1 MAVIWDPVLFLRA
14 FLRDHH
20 QFSSRWF
27 FVNHGL
33 HAAISAA
40 VKHQHLITATLL
52 TMVKSY
58 WVEEDRIGCVMAAIL
73 PWNRAS
79 SSPKLR
85 CCCGVSKRARPH
97 GQFYNGLRVLIFCR
111 AGSFQFLLTFWLKII
126 TLQLWSQS
134 SRLIFESSNE
144 PFYDSSSYAKS
155 HSYKDS
161 LIYGPTHSSSHI
173 FVEFLPRTH
182 TNLWEGLWVG
192 P

>member
-1 MAVIWDPVLFLRA
+1 MIVMAVIWDPVLFLRA

-33 HAAISAA
+33 HTAISAA

-79 SSPKLR
+79 SSSKLR
-85 CCCGVSKRARPH
+85 CCCGFSTSAPACAISPTA
-97 GQFYNGLRVLIFCR
+97 FSLIIFCR
-111 AGSFQFLLTFWLKII
+111 SAAAGAFQVSLTFWLKI
-126 TLQLWSQS
+126 TLSS
-134 SRLIFESSNE
+134 FKANPSRLIFESSNE
-144 PFYDSSSYAKS
+144 LFYNSSYYAKS
-155 HSYKDS
+155 HSYKALS
-161 LIYGPTHSSSHI
+161 STAQLI
-173 FVEFLPRTH
+173 VLPI
-182 TNLWEGLWVG
+182 NSCES
-192 P
+192 